1 MDLPSTASGMPSE
14 TSNSASA
21 AKHVHASDEAS
32 LDMLSTSS
40 ATAAVTRKPE
50 TDTARLRSSACIVRW
65 RMVALRGAT
74 VVGGKCPY
82 VKLTANAIEGSSANV
97 SPFCFASTKN
107 DDEPSP
113 AEHRGLHR
121 AGSGR
126 RLR

>member
-14 TSNSASA
+14 TSNPASA

-82 VKLTANAIEGSSANV
+82 LRQADRECHRRQLRERQS
-97 SPFCFASTKN
+97 FLLCL
-107 DDEPSP
+107 DE
-113 AEHRGLHR
+113 E
-121 AGSGR
+121 R
-126 RLR
+126 R